1 MTAAVS
7 FVSAGGILSP
17 LAYPQD
23 YDVIVVGGVK
33 SPGVCFLSGFKRV
46 QAFDKKLGKGAVG
59 STITMTNKIPVEGR
73 VKFLLG
79 DDGVR
84 SGSGIDQFALMGS
97 FLQQL
102 KYDPTKTVV
111 TAISVYHP
119 SLAALDVSSMVCE
132 EIGGLEIEG
141 QPGAGLHS
149 LTIKLTEYLPPPP
162 VAAVST
168 IKTTKVTPPNT
179 VPFGPPTPTV
189 HDGLQDQVG
198 QLMAK
203 AGLSP

>member
-1 MTAAVS
+1 VTAAVS

-23 YDVIVVGGVK
+23 YDVIVVGGVT
-33 SPGVCFLSGFKRV
+33 SPGVCFLSGFERV
-46 QAFDKKLGKGAVG
+46 QGFDKKLGKGSVG
-59 STITMTNKIPVEGR
+59 ATPTMVHNKPAEGH
-73 VKFLLG
+73 VKFVLG

-84 SGSGIDQFALMGS
+84 SGSGIDQFALMGT

-102 KYDPTKTVV
+102 KYDPTKTVI
-111 TAISVYHP
+111 TAVSIYHP
-119 SLAALDVSSMVCE
+119 SLAAIDVSSVFCE
-132 EIGGLEIEG
+132 RIGALEIEG
-141 QPGAGLHS
+141 EPGMGLYS
-149 LTIKLTEYLPPPP
+149 ITIKLSEYLPPPP

-189 HDGLQDQVG
+189 HDGQQDQIG
-198 QLMAK
+198 QLLAK
-203 AGLSP
+203 AGLT